1 MSQRQ
6 ECVSSCDETSGAP
19 FRHKTASLTAIGRQ
33 HNLSS
38 RAICSRECLLV
49 YISQLNAIRWNTLG
63 VVLRSSSAEDRGWP
77 GARDP
82 IISEKH
88 QSHKA
93 NDEVN
98 QARVRATCEH
108 SLVSSCQLACRGF
121 QPLPRRAATQ
131 ASLHIAPSLQEKSEH
146 KSRSSI
152 VLWSSP
158 ELHCAALLC
167 N

>member
-1 MSQRQ
+1 M
-6 ECVSSCDETSGAP
+6 SSCDETSGAP
-19 FRHKTASLTAIGRQ
+19 FRHKTVSLTAIKTQ

-49 YISQLNAIRWNTLG
+49 YISQLNAIRWNALG
-63 VVLRSSSAEDRGWP
+63 VDAALFISGRARV
-77 GARDP
+77 GARGARESAVWHV
-82 IISEKH
+82 IRFLLKKH

-108 SLVSSCQLACRGF
+108 SLVSSCRLACRGF

-131 ASLHIAPSLQEKSEH
+131 ASLHIAPSLQEKKMSTSH
-146 KSRSSI
+146 
-152 VLWSSP
+152 VLQ
-158 ELHCAALLC
+158 
-167 N
+167 